1 MARIPFEM
9 NENVKDEF
17 EKRLKAFDLPSYQR
31 LSSSQLL
38 RALTSLVIILDN
50 KQLSNLLINTN
61 KAEVAIENYLGL
73 LAKYG
78 MEHSFDAVPELPF
91 EKRYMLMLD
100 VESGIQTKER
110 IESVVKQIVLNRDK
124 AAVGS
129 IKAETD
135 EILRSISKNT
145 LFVPEE

>member
-1 MARIPFEM
+1 MARIPFEL
-9 NENVKDEF
+9 NENLKDEF

-61 KAEVAIENYLGL
+61 KAETAIEKYLGL
-73 LAKYG
+73 LTKYG
-78 MEHSFDAVPELPF
+78 MEHSFDAVTELPF

-100 VESGIQTKER
+100 VESGMQTKER
-110 IESVVKQIVLNRDK
+110 IESVVKQIVLNKDK
-124 AAVGS
+124 TAVGS

-135 EILRSISKNT
+135 EILRSINKNT

>member
-1 MARIPFEM
+1 MARIPFEL